1 MSEKQEEPGP
11 LSLPERLAVM
21 YHRLN
26 ELPPAT
32 SAYEALAQLNAT
44 LEAVEDEFSGVP
56 KNPNPD
62 LKFDG
67 RMYPPREDFIRRAP
81 DGGLIALTK
90 GNRIEIS
97 PTGSITIYSRR
108 TNEVVYSRADAT
120 PAAAPLAQDVPHRL
134 AELQQKTT
142 AMVGAPRGGRPRGVA
157 FPSPPLPGEATAVAS
172 PSARPGVASAPAR
185 SPGR

>member
-1 MSEKQEEPGP
+1 
-11 LSLPERLAVM
+11 M

-32 SAYEALAQLNAT
+32 SAYEALVQLNAT

-67 RMYPPREDFIRRAP
+67 RMYPPREDFIRHAP

-108 TNEVVYSRADAT
+108 TNEVVYSRADD
-120 PAAAPLAQDVPHRL
+120 AAAPRAQDVPHRL

-142 AMVGAPRGGRPRGVA
+142 ATAGSPLGLA
-157 FPSPPLPGEATAVAS
+157 FPSPPLPGEATAVPS
-172 PSARPGVASAPAR
+172 PSARPATTATPAR

>member
-1 MSEKQEEPGP
+1 MSEEQEEPGP
-11 LSLPERLAVM
+11 LSLPERLAIM

-67 RMYPPREDFIRRAP
+67 RMYPPREDFIRCAP

-108 TNEVVYSRADAT
+108 TNEVVYSRADD
-120 PAAAPLAQDVPHRL
+120 AAAPLAQDVPHRL

-142 AMVGAPRGGRPRGVA
+142 ATAGTPRGGSPRGVA
-157 FPSPPLPGEATAVAS
+157 FPSLPLPGEGTAVPS